1 MVLVPTLGTG
11 PGPSRLNRRNTTRR
25 DSAVTPVSL
34 ARLSSGFGDG
44 DQSAFSS
51 KRETVKP
58 TGVRAALTL
67 ASRASHGSLSQS
79 VAVPV
84 SW

>member
-1 MVLVPTLGTG
+1 MG
-11 PGPSRLNRRNTTRR
+11 PHGQQH
-25 DSAVTPVSL
+25 D
-34 ARLSSGFGDG
+34 

-51 KRETVKP
+51 KRETEKP
-58 TGVRAALTL
+58 AGVRAALTF
-67 ASRASHGSLSQS
+67 ASSASHGSLSQS